1 MTSVDGLI
9 TGLQTTE
16 IIDQLLAAERIPQNQ
31 LRVQQAT
38 AEAKAATFAD
48 LRGRYDAVR
57 TAAQALDLPD
67 DWAVLTATSTS
78 DLVSVSAAS
87 GTITG
92 ALQFTVRQRAS
103 AHTVYSTDP
112 ITSLDEVIAPGGS
125 IFSARD
131 FSPLGFS
138 NLAGTDL
145 AVGPQTFEVTQA
157 SAAAVKPGETALS
170 ENVTIDGTNDTLDL
184 TVNGVAHS
192 LTLEHGTYDTRQDL
206 ADAVRASFDA
216 HVGLDDTLTVRIN
229 PVDQLEFL
237 TKREGSEATLQIT
250 GGTALGDLG
259 LAADVSAISGTDGVV
274 SVNGV
279 DTTITNT
286 DAGTEITLDAG
297 TGTID
302 ATLSGGLDLG
312 TADVEQVSFGTGT
325 LTDVVTA
332 INGAGNRDT
341 NAAIVQVA
349 DGQYRLQLSATD
361 TGAASAIGL
370 DLDQFSGLTSG
381 FTTLTTGQDAQIE
394 IEGDGDAGYV
404 VTSADDTFEDLLP
417 GVDVTLHGVPTD
429 TVSVDVQ
436 RDSDGLAE
444 RVETLVNALNTVIS
458 GLKESAAFDSENSQ
472 SSLLTG
478 NSTIRRAL
486 DEITAAVINP
496 VTGSTLGSAGLAG
509 LTITNEGT
517 FEFDRAT
524 FTTAYNNDPEAVERV
539 FATPFGSDDVAVAAR
554 ILDEVDDAT
563 AFGTGYLRSAE
574 DAENARVDDLA
585 DSISAWDRR
594 LEIREQ
600 TLRRVYTRLESNL
613 AQLNAQ
619 STWLAGQIANLP
631 STSASAG

>member
-1 MTSVDGLI
+1 M
-9 TGLQTTE
+9 
-16 IIDQLLAAERIPQNQ
+16 
-31 LRVQQAT
+31 
-38 AEAKAATFAD
+38 
-48 LRGRYDAVR
+48 
-57 TAAQALDLPD
+57 
-67 DWAVLTATSTS
+67 
-78 DLVSVSAAS
+78 
-87 GTITG
+87 
-92 ALQFTVRQRAS
+92 
-103 AHTVYSTDP
+103 
-112 ITSLDEVIAPGGS
+112 GS
-125 IFSARD
+125 R
-131 FSPLGFS
+131 
-138 NLAGTDL
+138 
-145 AVGPQTFEVTQA
+145 
-157 SAAAVKPGETALS
+157 
-170 ENVTIDGTNDTLDL
+170 
-184 TVNGVAHS
+184 
-192 LTLEHGTYDTRQDL
+192 R
-206 ADAVRASFDA
+206 
-216 HVGLDDTLTVRIN
+216 
-229 PVDQLEFL
+229 
-237 TKREGSEATLQIT
+237 
-250 GGTALGDLG
+250 
-259 LAADVSAISGTDGVV
+259 
-274 SVNGV
+274 
-279 DTTITNT
+279 
-286 DAGTEITLDAG
+286 
-297 TGTID
+297 
-302 ATLSGGLDLG
+302 
-312 TADVEQVSFGTGT
+312 
-325 LTDVVTA
+325 
-332 INGAGNRDT
+332 
-341 NAAIVQVA
+341 
-349 DGQYRLQLSATD
+349 
-361 TGAASAIGL
+361 IGL

-404 VTSADDTFEDLLP
+404 VTSANDTFEDLLP